1 MSFLNFC
8 NAGSSATIA
17 DIHLKRQLGW
27 VLFLRVVVL
36 TVLIGLT
43 TLFETK
49 EHQLI
54 LPSLHYVLYFIVG
67 IYLYTILSAL
77 ILNRILYFRAFAY
90 FQVITDILLTSCL
103 ITYTHSSQSVF
114 LVIYFFP
121 IISGAILLFRRGS
134 LLMAALSSLCY
145 GLILTAEYLGY
156 LDRLIPTFQSNIP
169 TLQVGMQLFFIP
181 GLTFFLVAILASL
194 LSERLYKA
202 ESELSLA
209 SQNLDRLALL
219 HKQIFDDINTGIITV
234 ASDGSIT
241 SFNKAAGLI
250 TGYHAVEVLGQ
261 NIETQFPEFVEKKM
275 EVGRPIASFTRKNGE
290 HIPVGYS
297 WTRLNMPGDSKNS
310 KVYTMQ
316 DLSKIKAMEDTIRQ
330 AEKMAAI
337 GEMAAGVAHEFRNPL
352 AAISGAAQVL
362 QGDLEGDPDSRGLI
376 NIITRE
382 CDRLD
387 GTIRDFLQFSKPAA
401 PEKNW
406 FSLKGLIEESC
417 ELLAQSPKWNN
428 SITVIKDIPDNLD
441 CWGDSGQ
448 IKQVVINL
456 ITNAGNA
463 IGDNEG
469 VIKLSAKEDTIESK
483 ENTVIC
489 VTDNGPGIQEKILPT
504 IFEPFFTTRENG
516 TGLGLAIVQQLL
528 DSHEGMIRAENNKD
542 NPGAKFTITL
552 PLP

>member
-1 MSFLNFC
+1 MSFLNSC
-8 NAGSSATIA
+8 KAGSSATIA

-27 VLFLRVVVL
+27 ILFLRVVVL
-36 TVLIGLT
+36 TILIGLT
-43 TLFETK
+43 TLLETQ

-54 LPSLHYVLYFIVG
+54 LPPLQYVLYFIVA
-67 IYLYTILSAL
+67 IYLFTILSAL
-77 ILNRILYFRAFAY
+77 ILNRILCFRTFAY
-90 FQVITDILLTSCL
+90 FQVITDILLASCL
-103 ITYTHSSQSVF
+103 IIYTHSSQSIF

-134 LLMAALSSLCY
+134 LLMAALSSFCY
-145 GLILTAEYLGY
+145 GSILTAEYLQY

-169 TLQVGMQLFFIP
+169 TLQVGMQLFSIP

-250 TGYHAVEVLGQ
+250 TGYSAVEVLGQ

-275 EVGRPIASFTRKNGE
+275 EEGRPVASFTRKNGE

-297 WTRLNMPGDSKNS
+297 WTRLNMPGDSTNS
-310 KVYTMQ
+310 RVYTMQ
-316 DLSKIKAMEDTIRQ
+316 DLSKIKEMEDKIRQ

-362 QGDLEGDPDSRGLI
+362 QGDFESDPDSNGLI
-376 NIITRE
+376 NIIVRE

-428 SITVIKDIPDNLD
+428 SITVIRDIPDNLD

-456 ITNAGNA
+456 ISNARNA
-463 IGDNEG
+463 FGDTEG
-469 VIKLSAKEDTIESK
+469 VIKLSAREASTESK
-483 ENTVIC
+483 EKTIIHVA
-489 VTDNGPGIQEKILPT
+489 DNGPGIQEKILPT
-504 IFEPFFTTRENG
+504 ISNHFLPHGKMVPVSAWQSF
-516 TGLGLAIVQQLL
+516 
-528 DSHEGMIRAENNKD
+528 NNS
-542 NPGAKFTITL
+542 
-552 PLP
+552 

>member
-1 MSFLNFC
+1 MSFFNFC
-8 NAGSSATIA
+8 KTGSSATIA
-17 DIHLKRQLGW
+17 DLHLKRQLGW
-27 VLFLRVVVL
+27 ILFLRVVVL
-36 TVLIGLT
+36 TILIGLT
-43 TLFETK
+43 TLLETQ

-54 LPSLHYVLYFIVG
+54 LPPLQYVLYFIVA
-67 IYLYTILSAL
+67 IYLFTILSAL
-77 ILNRILYFRAFAY
+77 ILNRILCFRPFAY
-90 FQVITDILLTSCL
+90 FQVIADILLASCL
-103 ITYTHSSQSVF
+103 IVYTQSSQSIF
-114 LVIYFFP
+114 LMVYFFP

-134 LLMAALSSLCY
+134 LLMASLSTLCY
-145 GLILTAEYLGY
+145 GSILTAEYLGY
-156 LDRLIPTFQSNIP
+156 LDRLIPNFQSHIP
-169 TLQVGMQLFFIP
+169 TLQVGMQLFSIP
-181 GLTFFLVAILASL
+181 GLTFFVVAILASL

-202 ESELSLA
+202 EAELSLA

-241 SFNKAAGLI
+241 SFNKAAGQI
-250 TGYHAVEVLGQ
+250 TGYNAVEVLGQ
-261 NIETQFPEFVEKKM
+261 NIEIQFPEFVEKKM
-275 EVGRPIASFTRKNGE
+275 EVGRPVASFTRKDGE

-297 WTRLNMPGDSKNS
+297 WTRLNMPGDTANS
-310 KVYTMQ
+310 RVYTMQ
-316 DLSKIKAMEDTIRQ
+316 DISRIKEMEDKIRQ

-362 QGDLEGDPDSRGLI
+362 EGDLKSDPDSNGLI

-406 FSLKGLIEESC
+406 FSLKRLIDESC

-428 SITVIKDIPDNLD
+428 SITVIKDIPENLD

-448 IKQVVINL
+448 IKQVIINL
-456 ITNAGNA
+456 INNAGNA
-463 IGDNEG
+463 FGDNEG
-469 VIKLSAKEDTIESK
+469 VITLSAIEDTTESK
-483 ENTVIC
+483 EKTVIR

-504 IFEPFFTTRENG
+504 IFEHFLPHGKMVPASVWR
-516 TGLGLAIVQQLL
+516 LL
-528 DSHEGMIRAENNKD
+528 NSS
-542 NPGAKFTITL
+542 
-552 PLP
+552 

>member
-250 TGYHAVEVLGQ
+250 TGYRAVEV
-261 NIETQFPEFVEKKM
+261 
-275 EVGRPIASFTRKNGE
+275 
-290 HIPVGYS
+290 
-297 WTRLNMPGDSKNS
+297 
-310 KVYTMQ
+310 
-316 DLSKIKAMEDTIRQ
+316 
-330 AEKMAAI
+330 
-337 GEMAAGVAHEFRNPL
+337 
-352 AAISGAAQVL
+352 
-362 QGDLEGDPDSRGLI
+362 
-376 NIITRE
+376 
-382 CDRLD
+382 
-387 GTIRDFLQFSKPAA
+387 
-401 PEKNW
+401 
-406 FSLKGLIEESC
+406 
-417 ELLAQSPKWNN
+417 
-428 SITVIKDIPDNLD
+428 
-441 CWGDSGQ
+441 
-448 IKQVVINL
+448 
-456 ITNAGNA
+456 
-463 IGDNEG
+463 
-469 VIKLSAKEDTIESK
+469 
-483 ENTVIC
+483 
-489 VTDNGPGIQEKILPT
+489 
-504 IFEPFFTTRENG
+504 
-516 TGLGLAIVQQLL
+516 
-528 DSHEGMIRAENNKD
+528 
-542 NPGAKFTITL
+542 
-552 PLP
+552 

>member
-1 MSFLNFC
+1 MSFFSFC
-8 NAGSSATIA
+8 KAGSSATIA

-27 VLFLRVVVL
+27 ILFLRVVVL
-36 TVLIGLT
+36 TILIGLT
-43 TLFETK
+43 TLLDTQ

-54 LPSLHYVLYFIVG
+54 LPPLQYVLYFIVA
-67 IYLYTILSAL
+67 IYLFTILSAL
-77 ILNRILYFRAFAY
+77 ILNRILCFRPFAY

-103 ITYTHSSQSVF
+103 IIYTQSSQSVF
-114 LVIYFFP
+114 LMIYFFP

-134 LLMAALSSLCY
+134 LLMAALSTLCY
-145 GLILTAEYLGY
+145 GSILTAEYLGY
-156 LDRLIPTFQSNIP
+156 LDRLIPTFQSHIP
-169 TLQVGMQLFFIP
+169 TLQVGMQLFSIP
-181 GLTFFLVAILASL
+181 GLTFFLVAILASF

-202 ESELSLA
+202 EAELSLA

-250 TGYHAVEVLGQ
+250 TGYSAIEVLGQ
-261 NIETQFPEFVEKKM
+261 NIETQFPQFVEKKM
-275 EVGRPIASFTRKNGE
+275 EDGRPVASFTRKDGE

-297 WTRLNMPGDSKNS
+297 WTRLNMPGDTANS
-310 KVYTMQ
+310 RVYTMQ
-316 DLSKIKAMEDTIRQ
+316 DLSKIKKMEGTIRQ

-362 QGDLEGDPDSRGLI
+362 EGDLDSDPDSSSLI
-376 NIITRE
+376 NIIIRE

-428 SITVIKDIPDNLD
+428 SITVIRDIPENLD

-456 ITNAGNA
+456 ISNARNA
-463 IGDNEG
+463 FGDNEG
-469 VIKLSAKEDTIESK
+469 VIKLSAVEDTTESK
-483 ENTVIC
+483 EKTVIR
-489 VTDNGPGIQEKILPT
+489 VADNGPGIQKKILPT
-504 IFEPFFTTRENG
+504 LFEPFFTTRENG
-516 TGLGLAIVQQLL
+516 TGLGLAIAQQLI
-528 DSHEGMIRAENNKD
+528 DSHDGTIKAENNKEG
-542 NPGAKFTITL
+542 PGAEFTITL

>member
-1 MSFLNFC
+1 
-8 NAGSSATIA
+8 
-17 DIHLKRQLGW
+17 
-27 VLFLRVVVL
+27 
-36 TVLIGLT
+36 
-43 TLFETK
+43 
-49 EHQLI
+49 
-54 LPSLHYVLYFIVG
+54 
-67 IYLYTILSAL
+67 
-77 ILNRILYFRAFAY
+77 
-90 FQVITDILLTSCL
+90 
-103 ITYTHSSQSVF
+103 
-114 LVIYFFP
+114 
-121 IISGAILLFRRGS
+121 
-134 LLMAALSSLCY
+134 
-145 GLILTAEYLGY
+145 
-156 LDRLIPTFQSNIP
+156 
-169 TLQVGMQLFFIP
+169 MQLFSIP
-181 GLTFFLVAILASL
+181 GLTFFLVAILASF

-234 ASDGSIT
+234 ANDGSIT

-250 TGYHAVEVLGQ
+250 TGYRAVEVLGK
-261 NIETQFPEFVEKKM
+261 NIKTQFPEFVEKKL
-275 EVGRPIASFTRKNGE
+275 EDGRPVASFTRKNGE

-362 QGDLEGDPDSRGLI
+362 QGDLESDPDSRGLI

-406 FSLKGLIEESC
+406 FSLKGLIEESY

-428 SITVIKDIPDNLD
+428 SINVIKEIPENLD

-456 ITNAGNA
+456 ITNARNA

-469 VIKLSAKEDTIESK
+469 MIKLSAKEDTIKSK
-483 ENTVIC
+483 ENTVIY
-489 VTDNGPGIQEKILPT
+489 VADNGPGIQEKILPT
-504 IFEPFFTTRENG
+504 IFDPFFTTRENG
-516 TGLGLAIVQQLL
+516 TGLGLAIVRQLV
-528 DSHEGMIRAENNKD
+528 DSHDGTVRAENNND
-542 NPGAKFTITL
+542 GPGARFTITL